1 MVKRSYYSND
11 IQSFLNQDN
20 YSIFG
25 EITTNDQFSA
35 EDLQKNTWNRE
46 IEILKRELSQF
57 LDGYII
63 FEYTIPRI
71 GNRIDNI
78 VIYKGIIFLLEFK
91 VAEKKYP
98 SYAIE

>member
-11 IQSFLNQDN
+11 IQSFLNQNN

-46 IEILKRELSQF
+46 IKILKRELSQF

-63 FEYTIPRI
+63 FEYTIP
-71 GNRIDNI
+71 
-78 VIYKGIIFLLEFK
+78 
-91 VAEKKYP
+91 
-98 SYAIE
+98 

>member
-35 EDLQKNTWNRE
+35 EDLQKRILG
-46 IEILKRELSQF
+46 IEKLKF
-57 LDGYII
+57 
-63 FEYTIPRI
+63 
-71 GNRIDNI
+71 
-78 VIYKGIIFLLEFK
+78 
-91 VAEKKYP
+91 
-98 SYAIE
+98 

>member
-35 EDLQKNTWNRE
+35 EDLQKNT
-46 IEILKRELSQF
+46 LKRELSQF

>member
-35 EDLQKNTWNRE
+35 EDFQKNTWNRE
-46 IEILKRELSQF
+46 IEILSES
-57 LDGYII
+57 
-63 FEYTIPRI
+63 
-71 GNRIDNI
+71 
-78 VIYKGIIFLLEFK
+78 
-91 VAEKKYP
+91 
-98 SYAIE
+98 